1 MIESV
6 LVIGIILLLISI
18 ALNIYSKPTLYAQ
31 RDAISGI
38 LYIVKIDGKSNIDKR
53 PLEYIDYKNSI
64 VIEL

>member
-18 ALNIYSKPTLYAQ
+18 ALNIYSKPTLYVQ